1 MLLRSADQVKQTT
14 RITFY
19 HANTATDLCKLSCE
33 NMPNSDNVEAGDID
47 ESLAVVAVKVT

>member
-1 MLLRSADQVKQTT
+1 LRSADQVKQTT